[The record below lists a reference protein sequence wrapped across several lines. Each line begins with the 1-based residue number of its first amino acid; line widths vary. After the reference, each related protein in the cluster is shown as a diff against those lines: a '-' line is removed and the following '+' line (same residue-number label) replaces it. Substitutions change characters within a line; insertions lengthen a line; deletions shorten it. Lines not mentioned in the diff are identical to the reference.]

1 MMKKHALLA
10 TVLALGLMG
19 VNTATSAATDT
30 KQLAEKVRKDM
41 ETQLKREDPEMAS
54 VKFLSMELTPT
65 GEHKYR
71 GTLLAQ
77 DGKDLE
83 KVLVD
88 VVEEDADNFTWT
100 IVE

>member
-1 MMKKHALLA
+1 MMKRHALLA
-10 TVLALGLMG
+10 TMLTLGLIG
-19 VNTATSAATDT
+19 VNTTTHAATDT
-30 KQLAEKVRKDM
+30 KVLAEKVRKDM

-65 GEHKYR
+65 GDHKYR

-83 KVLVD
+83 KVIVD
-88 VVEEDADNFTWT
+88 VEEEDADNFSWT

>member
-1 MMKKHALLA
+1 MKKSLLLS
-10 TVLALGLMG
+10 TVLALGLLG
-19 VNTATSAATDT
+19 VNTATYGATDT
-30 KQLAEKVRKDM
+30 KVLAEKVRKDM

-77 DGKDLE
+77 DGRDLE

-88 VVEEDADNFTWT
+88 VEEEDAENFSWT